1 MNNSKEK
8 AIEIIIR
15 EKNSIKIATD
25 EILKIVKKIEEKGE
39 LDSQDRFTIR
49 TKINEIVSSLS
60 IIVGFCDR
68 NAQNLVR
75 ELAIVGLL
83 NTVLTN
89 IEKMDYILKRDL
101 EIFCTVVNSLI
112 VDFNKRPFK
121 FEAEFEVKIRELIAR
136 IKTAYEKGA

>member
-15 EKNSIKIATD
+15 EKNSIRKATD
-25 EILKIVKKIEEKGE
+25 EILKIVKKIEEKEE

-49 TKINEIVSSLS
+49 IKINEIISSLS
-60 IIVGFCDR
+60 IIAGFCDR

-75 ELAIVGLL
+75 ELTRAGLF

-89 IEKMDYILKRDL
+89 IEKMDYALKPYL
-101 EIFCTVVNSLI
+101 EVFLHRRKQFNSGL
-112 VDFNKRPFK
+112 
-121 FEAEFEVKIRELIAR
+121 
-136 IKTAYEKGA
+136 